1 MEGVYGMK
9 IIRKY
14 ASILATVLFV
24 FSLTA
29 CAEEEQKKMYIKPSE
44 FTEETREV
52 LELFNDEVQFFD
64 LVLDETVKSET
75 ITVWVY
81 RDGEWQESGKTYG
94 PVEKLER
101 RIAIRLTEDSYELY
115 SIDESG
121 YVKYTSPNLN
131 TTFDESVASISSR
144 IEGETQLI
152 LNEETPLWIKIG
164 SESSSMESYN
174 VTEDFRTMDCNAGIV
189 VTLTVSDELVE

>member
-1 MEGVYGMK
+1 MK
-9 IIRKY
+9 NIRKY
-14 ASILATVLFV
+14 VNILLAVLFV
-24 FSLTA
+24 FSLSA
-29 CAEEEQKKMYIKPSE
+29 CAGEEQKKMYIKPSE

-52 LELFNDEVQFFD
+52 LELFDDEVQFFD

>member
-9 IIRKY
+9 IRRKY

-29 CAEEEQKKMYIKPSE
+29 CVEEEQKKMYIKPSA

-52 LELFNDEVQFFD
+52 LELFDDEVQFFD

-121 YVKYTSPNLN
+121 HVKYTSPNLN
-131 TTFDESVASISSR
+131 TTFDESIASISSR

-189 VTLTVSDELVE
+189 VTFTVSDELVE

>member
-14 ASILATVLFV
+14 ASILATVLFA
-24 FSLTA
+24 FSLAA

-52 LELFNDEVQFFD
+52 LELFDDEVQFFD

-121 YVKYTSPNLN
+121 HVKYTSPNLN

-144 IEGETQLI
+144 VEGETQLI

-164 SESSSMESYN
+164 SKSSSIESYN

>member
-9 IIRKY
+9 IVRKY
-14 ASILATVLFV
+14 ASILAAVLFA
-24 FSLTA
+24 FSLAA

-44 FTEETREV
+44 FTEETCEV

-121 YVKYTSPNLN
+121 HVKYTSPNLN